1 MRCSRKSTSVAS
13 GPDRSMGSMRGNASG
28 TSYRRYERHP
38 VSCEI
43 DGDVFTGHYWV
54 AGMILVVS
62 TIMGRA
68 SRQLAN
74 RQPEE
79 LARSLLRDFVLASE
93 RVCLLLPRDREK
105 NHCERSQPINIET
118 HLKNAVLFNE
128 LGG

>member
-1 MRCSRKSTSVAS
+1 
-13 GPDRSMGSMRGNASG
+13 MGSMRGNASG
-28 TSYRRYERHP
+28 SSYRRYERHP

-62 TIMGRA
+62 TAMGGA

-79 LARSLLRDFVLASE
+79 LARSLLRDFVLAN
-93 RVCLLLPRDREK
+93 RQGMLAAPQ
-105 NHCERSQPINIET
+105 RS
-118 HLKNAVLFNE
+118 
-128 LGG
+128 